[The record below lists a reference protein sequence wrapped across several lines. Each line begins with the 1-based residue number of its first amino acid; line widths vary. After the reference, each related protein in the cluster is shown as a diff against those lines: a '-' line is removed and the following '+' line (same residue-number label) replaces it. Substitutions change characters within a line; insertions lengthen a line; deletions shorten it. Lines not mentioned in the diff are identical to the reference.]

1 VAAVTVLAP
10 AGCSGAPTPTGSGIR
25 AQDMNHDVRPQDGL
39 FEYANG
45 EWLRATE
52 VPEDRTEVGPASDV
66 AARVEEQE
74 HTLLEDVAHNRPTPG
89 PSELARKVGD
99 LYAGFMDTARVDQLR
114 ATPLA
119 IDFAAVDKLVN
130 GADVTNYL
138 GILRSIDV
146 PTPIALDVE
155 PDRRDTTVEV
165 AVARPDG
172 LTLPRREDYLS
183 SDPGSVRIRAGLRDY
198 VAKMFA
204 LAAIPDPRAGA
215 AAVLDLETRLA
226 ALRPTPAQTP
236 GGEPDAPTPDSHAPT
251 PDSHAPAPDGNPG
264 TGPTANPGTGPT
276 ANPGTGPTADP
287 GTGPSGDPGYSR
299 IPVAEAHARTGLDW
313 ESYLGAADADTPDL
327 ALTHPGYFAGLGALL
342 STVPLPTWKS
352 YLRWRLL
359 ESSAPYLSSDF
370 VETRAAFDA
379 TVPGMA
385 RNDGPRWRR
394 AVAAVDAVMGD
405 GLGQLYAE
413 RYVPTAVTDRV
424 QRITD
429 SIVEADRRDI
439 NTLDWM
445 SPPAKAE
452 ARAKLTRMQVE
463 IGTPHEFKDWS
474 LLEVHRDD
482 PLGNVRRAA
491 NVRVGRLLDTI
502 GNRADDR
509 DWGATTAQATTVRY
523 DRLRNALIVPAGIL
537 QPPFFDADAEDAVN
551 YGSIGAVIAHEISH
565 AFDDRGR
572 WYDAAGAVRNWWT
585 PADATAYAAKVRAL
599 ASRADGVGLPPG
611 YAPKLTAYPQ
621 APTGADDSAA
631 GPVVPDERETVS
643 EAVADLSGL
652 AMATRAYRS
661 SLGRGSSP
669 DIDGFTGAQRL
680 FLGYARLW
688 RVKPRDQ
695 TGYVD
700 PNDPARFRTDAV
712 VDNVD
717 AFYTAWGVKPGDLAY
732 LAPEQRIRF
741 W

>member
-1 VAAVTVLAP
+1 MHRPVPRIRILDRVHDGGTVRRRLTGFGAALVAAVAVLVP

-52 VPEDRTEVGPASDV
+52 VPEDRTEVGPTSDV
-66 AARVEEQE
+66 AARVEEQD

-114 ATPLA
+114 ANPLA

-155 PDRRDTTVEV
+155 PDRHDTTVEA
-165 AVARPDG
+165 AVARPAG
-172 LTLPRREDYLS
+172 LTLPRREDYLAT
-183 SDPGSVRIRAGLRDY
+183 DPGSVRIRAGLRDY
-198 VAKMFA
+198 VATMFA

-226 ALRPTPAQTP
+226 GLQSTEARNA
-236 GGEPDAPTPDSHAPT
+236 GPD
-251 PDSHAPAPDGNPG
+251 
-264 TGPTANPGTGPT
+264 TA
-276 ANPGTGPTADP
+276 
-287 GTGPSGDPGYSR
+287 YVR
-299 IPVAEAHARTGLDW
+299 LPVAEARARTGLDW

-327 ALTHPGYFAGLGALL
+327 VLAQPGYFAGLAALL
-342 STVPLPTWKS
+342 NTVPLPTWKT
-352 YLRWRLL
+352 YLLWRLL

-370 VETRAAFDA
+370 VETRAAFET
-379 TVPGMA
+379 TVPGMT

-413 RYVPTAVTDRV
+413 RYVPSAVTDRV
-424 QRITD
+424 QRIAD
-429 SIVEADRRDI
+429 GIVEAYRRDI
-439 NTLDWM
+439 GKLDWM

-452 ARAKLTRMQVE
+452 AQAKLTRMQVE
-463 IGTPHEFKDWS
+463 IGTPHEYRDWS
-474 LLEVHRDD
+474 LLEVRRDD
-482 PLGNVRRAA
+482 LLGNVRRAA
-491 NVRVGRLLDTI
+491 NVRVGRLLDSI

-509 DWGATTAQATTVRY
+509 DWGTTTAQSTTVRY

-537 QPPFFDADAEDAVN
+537 QPPFFDVEAEDAVN

-565 AFDDRGR
+565 AFDDTGR
-572 WYDAAGAVRNWWT
+572 WYDASGAVRDWWT
-585 PADATAYAAKVRAL
+585 PADAAAYTVKVRAL
-599 ASRADGVGLPPG
+599 AARADGVGLPPG
-611 YAPKLTAYPQ
+611 YAPRLTAYPQ
-621 APTGADDSAA
+621 APTGADDAEA
-631 GPVVPDERETVS
+631 GQPPVPDERATVS

-652 AMATRAYRS
+652 PMAANAYRS

-669 DIDGFTGAQRL
+669 RIDGFTGPQR
-680 FLGYARLW
+680 FWLGYARLR

-712 VDNVD
+712 VDNLD
-717 AFYTAWGVKPGDLAY
+717 AFYDAWDVKPGDLAY
-732 LAPEQRIRF
+732 LAPERRIRF